1 MEKARQRIPSL
12 RHDRPF
18 EISRAAPGTDQGSL
32 MIRYRLKCEKRHE
45 FEAWFASGAAF
56 DRQAKRGQ
64 VTCPRCGTAKV
75 QKTLMA
81 PSIIKG
87 VKRKRAAKA
96 PEKAPDSRAGRAQ
109 PPAPPPQSC
118 LRPRLHRLAAHGE
131 LAKAMRKLRAEIESK
146 SEYVGPR
153 FSEEA
158 RKIHYEEA
166 PARGIY
172 GEATREEAQA
182 LSEEGIEFFPLP
194 SLPEDQN

>member
-1 MEKARQRIPSL
+1 
-12 RHDRPF
+12 
-18 EISRAAPGTDQGSL
+18 
-32 MIRYRLKCEKRHE
+32 MIRYRLKCDKRHE
-45 FEAWFASGAAF
+45 FEAWFASSTAF

-64 VTCPRCGTAKV
+64 INCPRCGTAKV
-75 QKTLMA
+75 HKTLMA
-81 PSIIKG
+81 PSIIKS
-87 VKRKRAAKA
+87 VKRTRTGKAAEKA
-96 PEKAPDSRAGRAQ
+96 DKPEKVANEQPAGPQ
-109 PPAPPPQSC
+109 PAPPAQVET
-118 LRPRLHRLAAHGE
+118 HRLAAHGE
-131 LAKAMRKLRAEIESK
+131 LAKAMRKMRAEVEAK

-194 SLPEDQN
+194 SLPEDHN

>member
-1 MEKARQRIPSL
+1 
-12 RHDRPF
+12 
-18 EISRAAPGTDQGSL
+18 

-45 FEAWFASGAAF
+45 FEAWFASSAAF

-64 VTCPRCGTAKV
+64 INCPRCGTAKV
-75 QKTLMA
+75 HKTLMA
-81 PSIIKG
+81 PSIIKS
-87 VKRKRAAKA
+87 VKRVRAGKA
-96 PEKAPDSRAGRAQ
+96 AEKPEKVASEQ
-109 PPAPPPQSC
+109 PAPPQPAPPAQAET
-118 LRPRLHRLAAHGE
+118 HRLAAHGE
-131 LAKAMRKLRAEIESK
+131 LAKAMRKLRTEIESK

-194 SLPEDQN
+194 PLPEDHN

>member
-1 MEKARQRIPSL
+1 
-12 RHDRPF
+12 
-18 EISRAAPGTDQGSL
+18 

-45 FEAWFASGAAF
+45 FEAWFASSAAF

-64 VTCPRCGTAKV
+64 IACPRCGTAKV
-75 QKTLMA
+75 HKSLMA
-81 PSIIKG
+81 PNIIKG
-87 VKRKRAAKA
+87 VKRARSEKVAAEA
-96 PEKAPDSRAGRAQ
+96 PEQIAGEQPAAQ
-109 PPAPPPQSC
+109 PAPPSVPAET
-118 LRPRLHRLAAHGE
+118 HRLAAHGE
-131 LAKAMRKLRAEIESK
+131 LAKVMRKLRAEIEAK
-146 SEYVGPR
+146 AEYVGPR

-194 SLPEDQN
+194 SLPEDHN

>member
-1 MEKARQRIPSL
+1 
-12 RHDRPF
+12 
-18 EISRAAPGTDQGSL
+18 

-45 FEAWFASGAAF
+45 FEAWFPNSAAF
-56 DRQAKRGQ
+56 DRQLKRGE
-64 VTCPRCGTAKV
+64 VSCPRCGTAKV
-75 QKTLMA
+75 NKTLMA

-87 VKRKRAAKA
+87 VKRTRAAKA
-96 PEKAPDSRAGRAQ
+96 PARAQEKAPAEAPATPVASPAQ
-109 PPAPPPQSC
+109 PET
-118 LRPRLHRLAAHGE
+118 HRLAAHGE
-131 LAKAMRKLRAEIESK
+131 LAKVMRKLRAEIEAK

-153 FSEEA
+153 FPEEA

-194 SLPEDQN
+194 SLPEDHN

>member
-1 MEKARQRIPSL
+1 
-12 RHDRPF
+12 
-18 EISRAAPGTDQGSL
+18 

-45 FEAWFASGAAF
+45 FEAWFASSAAF
-56 DRQAKRGQ
+56 DRQAKHGQ
-64 VTCPRCGTAKV
+64 IACPRCGTAKV
-75 QKTLMA
+75 HKSLMA

-87 VKRKRAAKA
+87 VKRARSEKAAAKA
-96 PEKAPDSRAGRAQ
+96 PEQAVGEPPAAE
-109 PPAPPPQSC
+109 PAPPPA
-118 LRPRLHRLAAHGE
+118 PAETHRLAAHGE
-131 LAKAMRKLRAEIESK
+131 LAKVMRKLRAEIEAK

-194 SLPEDQN
+194 SLPDDHN